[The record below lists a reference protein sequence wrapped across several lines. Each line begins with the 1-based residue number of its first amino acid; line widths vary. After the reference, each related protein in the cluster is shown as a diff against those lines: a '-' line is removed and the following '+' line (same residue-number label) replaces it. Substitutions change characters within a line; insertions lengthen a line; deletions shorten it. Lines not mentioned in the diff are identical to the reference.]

1 MEALD
6 VLAVVAH
13 PDDAELICGGAL
25 LKSRARGERTGILD
39 LTRGEMGSQG
49 TAELRAQEAQA
60 AGEVLGL
67 DARRNAALPDARLR
81 NTQEA
86 RETVAG
92 ILRELRPRI
101 VITHWIEGRHPDH
114 RAAAELAYDSS
125 FLSGLKNYPAQGD
138 PFRPMKVIHA
148 LSFREE
154 PTKPTF
160 VVDITDQMEK
170 KLDAIAAY
178 GSQFG
183 GAVQAGEVFPGGG
196 RALVDQ
202 VRAHAAR
209 VGSMIRVEYGEAF
222 WTRETVEAPTL
233 GSLSVSTF

>member
-1 MEALD
+1 MEPLD
-6 VLAVVAH
+6 VLAIVAH
-13 PDDAELICGGAL
+13 PDDAELLCGGSL
-25 LKSRARGERTGILD
+25 LQSKDRGERTGILD

-49 TAELRAQEAQA
+49 SPELRALEAKA
-60 AGEVLGL
+60 SGETLGL
-67 DARRNAALPDARLR
+67 DVRRNAALPDARLR

-86 RETVAG
+86 REKVVQ
-92 ILRELRPRI
+92 ILREVRPRT
-101 VITHWIEGRHPDH
+101 VITHWVDGRHPDH
-114 RAAAELAYDSS
+114 RAAAELVYDAS
-125 FLSGLKNYPAQGD
+125 FLAGLRNYPAPGG
-138 PFRPMKVIHA
+138 PFRPFKVIHA

-160 VVDITDQMEK
+160 VVDISAQMER
-170 KLDAIAAY
+170 KLDAISAY

-183 GAVQAGEVFPGGG
+183 DAVQAGEVFPGGG

-222 WTRETVEAPTL
+222 WTRETVEAPSV
-233 GSLSVSTF
+233 GALSVSTF

>member
-1 MEALD
+1 MEPLD
-6 VLAVVAH
+6 VLAAVAH

-25 LKSRARGERTGILD
+25 LKSKERGERTGILD

-49 TAELRAQEAQA
+49 SAELRASEAQA

-67 DARRNAALPDARLR
+67 YARRNAGLPDARLR

-86 RETVAG
+86 RETVVG

-114 RAAAELAYDSS
+114 RAAAELVYDSS

-138 PFRPMKVIHA
+138 PFRPLKVIHA

-154 PTKPTF
+154 PTKPTL

-233 GSLSVSTF
+233 GALSVSTF

>member
-1 MEALD
+1 MEPLD

-13 PDDAELICGGAL
+13 PDDAELICGGSL
-25 LKSRARGERTGILD
+25 LRSKDRGERTGILD

-49 TAELRAQEAQA
+49 SPEIRATEAQA

-67 DARRNAALPDARLR
+67 DVRRNAGLPDARLR

-86 RETVAG
+86 REAVVQ
-92 ILRELRPRI
+92 ILRDLRPRT

-114 RAAAELAYDSS
+114 RAAAELVYDSS
-125 FLSGLKNYPAQGD
+125 FLAGLRNYPATGD
-138 PFRPMKVIHA
+138 PFRPLKVIHA

-160 VVDITDQMEK
+160 VVDISDQMER
-170 KLDAIAAY
+170 KLDAISAY

-183 GAVQAGEVFPGGG
+183 QAVQAGEVFPGGG

-209 VGSMIRVEYGEAF
+209 VGSMIRVEFGEAF

>member
-1 MEALD
+1 MEPLD

-13 PDDAELICGGAL
+13 PDDAELICGGSL
-25 LKSRARGERTGILD
+25 LRSRDRGERTGILD

-49 TAELRAQEAQA
+49 SPEIRAAEAQA

-67 DARRNAALPDARLR
+67 DVRRNAALPDARLR

-86 RETVAG
+86 RETVVQ
-92 ILRELRPRI
+92 ILRDLRPRT

-114 RAAAELAYDSS
+114 RAAAELVYDSA
-125 FLSGLKNYPAQGD
+125 FLAGLRNYPAAGD
-138 PFRPMKVIHA
+138 PFRPLKVIHA

-160 VVDITDQMEK
+160 VVNITDQMER
-170 KLDAIAAY
+170 KLDAISAY

-183 GAVQAGEVFPGGG
+183 QAVQAGEVFPGGG

-202 VRAHAAR
+202 IRAHAAR

-222 WTRETVEAPTL
+222 WTRETVEVPTL